1 MESVSVNI
9 YNSEYKLRGDDPE
22 QIRSAAT
29 LVDQKMRSVASRV
42 PMQPATTTAV
52 LAALNT
58 AEELISAKADADA
71 WAIDM
76 IERLNRLEENLN
88 SLISSG

>member
-9 YNSEYKLRGDDPE
+9 YNSEYKLRGEDPD
-22 QIRSAAT
+22 QIRRAAT
-29 LVDQKMRSVASRV
+29 LVDQQMRSVASKV

-58 AEELISAKADADA
+58 AEQLISEQASSRARSAE
-71 WAIDM
+71 IV
-76 IERLNRLEENLN
+76 EQLNALDLALRQMLE
-88 SLISSG
+88 SP

>member
-9 YNSEYKLRGDDPE
+9 YNSEYKLRGEDPD
-22 QIRSAAT
+22 QIRRAAT
-29 LVDQKMRSVASRV
+29 FVDQQMRSVASRV

-58 AEELISAKADADA
+58 AEELMSEQAKARTWGADVV
-71 WAIDM
+71 M
-76 IERLNRLEENLN
+76 RLNELDDALKQLLD
-88 SLISSG
+88 SV

>member
-9 YNSEYKLRGDDPE
+9 YNSEYKLRGEDPD
-22 QIRSAAT
+22 QIRRAAT
-29 LVDQKMRSVASRV
+29 FVDQQMRSVASKV

-58 AEELISAKADADA
+58 AEELMSEQTRARTWGEDVIA
-71 WAIDM
+71 
-76 IERLNRLEENLN
+76 RLNELDDELKRLLD
-88 SLISSG
+88 SI

>member
-9 YNSEYKLRGDDPE
+9 YNSEYKLRGEDPD
-22 QIRSAAT
+22 QIRRAAT
-29 LVDQKMRSVASRV
+29 LVDQQMRSVASKV

-58 AEELISAKADADA
+58 AEQLISEQTIAQVRSAE
-71 WAIDM
+71 IV
-76 IERLNRLEENLN
+76 EQLNALDLALRQMLETP
-88 SLISSG
+88 

>member
-9 YNSEYKLRGDDPE
+9 YNSEYKLRGEDPD
-22 QIRSAAT
+22 QIRRAAT
-29 LVDQKMRSVASRV
+29 LVDQQMRSVVSKV

-58 AEELISAKADADA
+58 AEQLISEQTIAQVRSAE
-71 WAIDM
+71 IV
-76 IERLNRLEENLN
+76 EQLNALDLALRQMLETP
-88 SLISSG
+88 